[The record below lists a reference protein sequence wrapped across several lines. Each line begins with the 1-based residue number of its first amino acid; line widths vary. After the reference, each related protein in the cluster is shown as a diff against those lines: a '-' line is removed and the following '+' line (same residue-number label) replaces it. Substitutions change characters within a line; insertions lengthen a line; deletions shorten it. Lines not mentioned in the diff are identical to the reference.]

1 MTPNSAVTATS
12 KPTVAQVVT
21 VRSLFLRFWPETKPF
36 RGRLWVSLALVVVV
50 PVLDTAGIG
59 LFKVLVDQVVVPHD
73 FHLFPQLALVY
84 LALAV
89 LQGVVQFTDHY
100 LSTWIGERFIL
111 RLRTRLFGHL
121 HRLSLGFFE
130 SRPLGD
136 LLSRLTGDTSAIESL
151 VLSGVDRGLTYG
163 LKLVLYTGAMFYLD
177 WLLAAASMIAAP
189 GFLLVAR
196 VFSRR
201 IKRASRE
208 KRRRAAAITS
218 VAEESFSNAALVR
231 AYDRGDG
238 EDARFHEQNLAMF
251 TAQMAATRLQAL
263 FGPLTDILEVIGVL
277 VVVALAVRELAS
289 GRLTIGGLLVFMAYL
304 TRLYSPI
311 QGLSQLANSLSA
323 ASASAERVVEIL
335 DQTPLITEPAT
346 PERLDR
352 ARGAVRL
359 RDVCFGYPGTDK
371 PALRGIEADIA
382 PGQTIA
388 VVGASGT
395 GKSTLTKLLLRFY
408 DPDSGSITL
417 DGIDLRELSLEDLYR
432 NVATVLQETLVFD
445 GTVRENV
452 LWGRPE
458 ASEQD
463 IIEAAITADAHEFIQ
478 SLPQGY
484 DTRIG
489 QRGRKLSGGQRQR
502 LAIARAVIRDAPV
515 LLLDEPTTGLDAES
529 TRRVLA
535 PLRRVM
541 HGRTTIIISH
551 NLLTVA
557 DADTILYLEHGR
569 VAAAGTHAQ
578 LLTSCRGYQ
587 RLYRLH
593 HPLGPPGAPGPRAA
607 RPRHVVHPRPPGRSV
622 TVPRP
627 AVTRGLGPAHDAMAE
642 LHIQVAGVRYRYP
655 GHHLDALAEVSFSVP
670 RGGCM
675 AIVGPNGSGK
685 STLLQLLLRRLDPM
699 GGTIRYNGI
708 HLYQL
713 DPRWLG
719 TRIALVAAQTRLAA
733 NLTALDTP
741 VGVTPPHRHPNR
753 PGPNQPT
760 STLERRRGEINRALG
775 NNPEVL
781 LLDDPTEGLDSHDR
795 NELLATLCLLP
806 ARHTMVIA
814 TQDPVVSAL
823 ADELVQLPT
832 PNPGRGPRRPVALP
846 FGGRHLPA
854 ASEQRL
860 SN

>member
-1 MTPNSAVTATS
+1 M
-12 KPTVAQVVT
+12 
-21 VRSLFLRFWPETKPF
+21 
-36 RGRLWVSLALVVVV
+36 WVSLVLVVVA

-59 LFKVLVDQVVVPHD
+59 LFKVLVDRVVVPHD
-73 FHLFPQLALVY
+73 FHLFPPLALVY
-84 LALAV
+84 LTLAV
-89 LQGVVQFTDHY
+89 LQGVVSFTDHY
-100 LSTWIGERFIL
+100 LSTWIGERFVLGL
-111 RLRTRLFGHL
+111 RRRLFGHL

-136 LLSRLTGDTSAIESL
+136 LLSRLTGDTGAIENL
-151 VLSGVDRGLTYG
+151 VLSGIDRGLTYG
-163 LKLVLYTGAMFYLD
+163 LKLVLFTGAMFYLD
-177 WLLAAASMIAAP
+177 WRLAAASLVAAP

-196 VFSRR
+196 VFSGR

-208 KRRRAAAITS
+208 KRRRVAAITS

-231 AYDRGDG
+231 AYDRGAG
-238 EDARFHEQNLAMF
+238 EDARFDEQNLAMF
-251 TAQMAATRLQAL
+251 SAQMAATRLQAL
-263 FGPLTDILEVIGVL
+263 FGPLTDLLEVIGVL
-277 VVVALAVRELAS
+277 LVVALAVRELAD

-311 QGLSQLANSLSA
+311 QGLSQLTNSLSA

-335 DQTPLITEPAT
+335 DQTPSITEAGAPR
-346 PERLDR
+346 RLDR

-359 RDVCFGYPGTDK
+359 RGVCFAYPGAED
-371 PALRGIEADIA
+371 AVLRGIEADIA

-388 VVGASGT
+388 VVGGSGT
-395 GKSTLTKLLLRFY
+395 GKSTLAKLLLRFY

-417 DGIDLRELSLEDLYR
+417 DGIDLRELSLGDLYR

-445 GTVRENV
+445 GTVRENI

-458 ASEQD
+458 ASEQE
-463 IIEAAITADAHEFIQ
+463 IIDAAITADAHEFIQ
-478 SLPQGY
+478 TLPHGY

-557 DADTILYLEHGR
+557 DADAILYLERGR
-569 VAAAGTHAQ
+569 VAAAGTHTQ
-578 LLTSCRGYQ
+578 LLASCRGYQ
-587 RLYRLH
+587 HLYRLH
-593 HPLGPPGAPGPRAA
+593 RQPGPHGDREPRAA
-607 RPRHVVHPRPPGRSV
+607 RPRSSPRLRPPRGSRM
-622 TVPRP
+622 VPGP
-627 AVTRGLGPAHDAMAE
+627 AATRCADPAHDAIGAE
-642 LHIQVAGVRYRYP
+642 FHIQFAGVRYRYP
-655 GHHLDALAEVSFSVP
+655 GHHLDALPEVSFSVP
-670 RGGCM
+670 HGGCL
-675 AIVGPNGSGK
+675 AVVGPHGSGK
-685 STLLQLLLRRLDPM
+685 STLLQLLLRHLDPT

-713 DPRWLG
+713 DPRWLC
-719 TRIALVAAQTRLAA
+719 TRIALIPAETQQAPS
-733 NLTALDTP
+733 LTALDIP
-741 VGVTPPHRHPNR
+741 VGTTPPQRHPSR
-753 PGPNQPT
+753 PEHNLPT
-760 STLERRRGEINRALG
+760 STLERRRGEINRALR

-781 LLDDPTEGLDSHDR
+781 LFDDPTEGLDSHDR

-806 ARHTMVIA
+806 ARHTMLIA
-814 TQDPVVSAL
+814 TQDPAVSAL
-823 ADELVQLPT
+823 ADQLVQLPA
-832 PNPGRGPRRPVALP
+832 PNPCREPRRAVAAL
-846 FGGRHLPA
+846 FGGHRLP
-854 ASEQRL
+854 
-860 SN
+860 